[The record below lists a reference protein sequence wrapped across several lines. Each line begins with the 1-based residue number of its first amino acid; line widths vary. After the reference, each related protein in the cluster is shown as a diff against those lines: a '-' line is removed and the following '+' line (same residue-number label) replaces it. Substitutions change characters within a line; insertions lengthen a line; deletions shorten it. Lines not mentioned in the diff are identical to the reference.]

1 VLGVPDVPQTILA
14 LDSLAA
20 RALRRRCGVVT
31 MSRVNA
37 EDVARRYIELSNEVD
52 YEAMADLFA
61 IDADWIPI
69 TPMEPRKG
77 REAIREGYL
86 EQVKHTNRPIINA
99 RYYADGDTCVAEF
112 EVDLADGK
120 VAAIVDV
127 FTLNSEGKITRLA
140 VYRR

>member
-1 VLGVPDVPQTILA
+1 MT
-14 LDSLAA
+14 
-20 RALRRRCGVVT
+20 C
-31 MSRVNA
+31 VNA
-37 EDVARRYIELSNEVD
+37 EDVARRYIELSNAVD
-52 YEAMADLFA
+52 YEAIAELFA

-69 TPMEPRKG
+69 APIEPRKG

-112 EVDLADGK
+112 EVDLGDGK
-120 VAAIVDV
+120 AAGIVDV
-127 FTLNSEGKITRLA
+127 FTLDAAGEIARLA